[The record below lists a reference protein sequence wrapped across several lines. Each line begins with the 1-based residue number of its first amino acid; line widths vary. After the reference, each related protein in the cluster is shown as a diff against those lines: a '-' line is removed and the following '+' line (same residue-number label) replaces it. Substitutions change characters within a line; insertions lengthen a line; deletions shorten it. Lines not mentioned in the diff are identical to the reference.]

1 MRCNPPMPQNRATHS
16 NHCRKIGLYLRSS
29 QGQQSS
35 PAVQLCVRSPIHCSN
50 IRYFARHREKHLQ
63 YVYLSKKNTCI
74 LHAQGIVQKFNPE
87 SNQVK
92 VSRKHNQCPW
102 NWVATV
108 GEQLRHL
115 ATILYFYTQCINA
128 GYAFP
133 HLGWFGGLHV
143 GYQPQ
148 LTFSE
153 WWTKNIYLLGNPS
166 WLVPKGFN
174 QMPTPSI
181 SQVTHWWVFH
191 HSPSVYE
198 SDDQRSKTP
207 GLICKGKSSEPLN
220 QC

>member
-1 MRCNPPMPQNRATHS
+1 M
-16 NHCRKIGLYLRSS
+16 
-29 QGQQSS
+29 
-35 PAVQLCVRSPIHCSN
+35 
-50 IRYFARHREKHLQ
+50 
-63 YVYLSKKNTCI
+63 
-74 LHAQGIVQKFNPE
+74 HAQGIVQKFNPE

-153 WWTKNIYLLGNPS
+153 WWTKHIYLLGNPS

-220 QC
+220 QCQSNEPIPVKLLKWQLEGRKTLLNISAVEQFNNFVSRILCCSCAMFLDVNSLLNVNSQDFIISTTWTEHATFW